1 MPCLTVFRN
10 AFATGLLG
18 NVNANLEK
26 YRRNDR
32 WVTELASSS
41 TRDLQTRI
49 EIKTPINLDDPDEDN
64 LKDLEN
70 AIRIHKLLSQL
81 TPLQARDPRLWTRL
95 THVDCWSY
103 MRKRWPLERFGT
115 DDDKGARFIVNRY
128 FVSQSESRALL
139 RNGIARLW
147 WIAQM
152 SYDAQ
157 RTNPYDLTSVLL
169 HRLDITQQ
177 LMERNMG
184 RAPVIVRGFL
194 EFLTQNKNDLLVAG
208 DHSRDRVR
216 RLAKFLNMTG
226 GVCLLDSLNQTDIM
240 KLLEGELGRI
250 IETEPKKSETKK
262 SEIGKDE
269 SQKSKGKERKSAK
282 AKKK

>member
-18 NVNANLEK
+18 NVKANLEK
-26 YRRNDR
+26 YRRNDK
-32 WVTELASSS
+32 WVLELASPS

-49 EIKTPINLDDPDEDN
+49 EIKTPINLDEPDDDN
-64 LKDLEN
+64 FKDLEN

-95 THVDCWSY
+95 KHVDCWSY

-115 DDDKGARFIVNRY
+115 DNDKGARFIVNRY
-128 FVSQSESRALL
+128 FVSQSESRSLL

-147 WIAQM
+147 WTAHM
-152 SYDAQ
+152 SYDEQ
-157 RTNPYDLTSVLL
+157 RTNPYELTTVLL

-177 LMERNMG
+177 LLERNMG
-184 RAPVIVRGFL
+184 RAPAIVMGFL
-194 EFLTQNKNDLLVAG
+194 EFLMQNKDKLLTEG
-208 DHSRDRVR
+208 DHSRERIR
-216 RLAKFLNMTG
+216 TLAKFVNMHG
-226 GVCLLDSLNQTDIM
+226 GVCLLDSLTQTDIV

-250 IETEPKKSETKK
+250 IETEASKKTMSKK
-262 SEIGKDE
+262 IE
-269 SQKSKGKERKSAK
+269 SKKVKPK
-282 AKKK
+282 AKKP